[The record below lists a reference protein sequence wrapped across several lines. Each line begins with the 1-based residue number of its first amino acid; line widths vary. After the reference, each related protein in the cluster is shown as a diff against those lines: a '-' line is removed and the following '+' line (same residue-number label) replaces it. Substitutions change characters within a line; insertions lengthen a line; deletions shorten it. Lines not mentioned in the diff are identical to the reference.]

1 MTEKGK
7 FQKPVER
14 DPRQMHFVDGITI
27 ADAFDAFP
35 HCNIVYV
42 DLRLDENASFRLGND
57 YQDVPAGEIYDGVVV
72 FRKVRS
78 VEWEEYP

>member
-14 DPRQMHFVDGITI
+14 DSRQMHFVDGITI

-35 HCNIVYV
+35 QCNIVYV

-57 YQDVPAGEIYDGVVV
+57 YQDVPAGEIYDGVVL
-72 FRKVRS
+72 FREVSS
-78 VEWEEYP
+78 VEW